1 MRRRRVAALA
11 ITSLLAVGVIAGCG
25 SSTSSP
31 AAAGSSASAS
41 SSAGTAADTYT
52 SVTATGAFGKAPTV
66 TIPASTGSGA
76 LYTKTLIK
84 GTGAKLS
91 TSDSLLGNFVMY
103 DWSGKTHKLIG
114 STYSDKV
121 PTLFTGSLLPGLE
134 TALEG
139 QPVGSRVLA
148 VIPPKDAFGAAGN
161 SQIGVGAND
170 TVIFV
175 IDMLKTFT
183 NTDGVPG
190 TQTSNG
196 GGTLPTVT
204 AGAAGKGPTI
214 TIPKTAAP
222 KTLQVKTLI
231 KGTGAVVKKGQYI
244 VVQYT
249 GVNYRTGKVFDSSW
263 SRSEPWATEIGE
275 GQVIKGWDTGLVGQT
290 VGSRVLLVIPPADG
304 YGSAGSSSAG
314 HQGHRHAGVRDRHP
328 LGVLAEQRHR
338 VLPGRRGGQEVLE
351 VLIDA
356 PAHGR

>member
-25 SSTSSP
+25 SSSSSS
-31 AAAGSSASAS
+31 AAAGSKASAS
-41 SSAGTAADTYT
+41 SSASSGADTYT

-66 TIPASTGSGA
+66 TIPAAAGSGA
-76 LYTKTLIK
+76 LYTKTLIQ
-84 GTGAKLS
+84 GTGPAL
-91 TSDSLLGNFVMY
+91 TSSQSLLGNFVLY
-103 DWSGKTHKLIG
+103 DWSGKTHKLLG
-114 STYSDKV
+114 STYSDGV
-121 PTLFTGSLLPGLE
+121 PTLFTGSLLPGLA

-139 QPVGSRVLA
+139 QKVGSRVLA

-170 TVIFV
+170 TVVFV
-175 IDMLKTFT
+175 VDMVKSFA
-183 NTDGVPG
+183 NTAGVSG
-190 TQTSNG
+190 AQTSNG
-196 GGTLPTVT
+196 GGALPTVT

-231 KGTGAVVKKGQYI
+231 KGTGPAVKKGNYI

-263 SRSEPWATEIGE
+263 SRSEPWATVIGE
-275 GQVIKGWDTGLVGQT
+275 GQVIPGWDTGLIGQT
-290 VGSRVLLVIPPADG
+290 VGSRVLLVIPPKDG

-314 HQGHRHAGVRDRHP
+314 IKGTDTLVFA
-328 LGVLAEQRHR
+328 
-338 VLPGRRGGQEVLE
+338 
-351 VLIDA
+351 IDIISA
-356 PAHGR
+356 S